1 MAGTSSSGVGRV
13 IRSAANAL
21 SPSNENE
28 VRNGRAR
35 RNKGVSSRSNN
46 ASNPNRVIIGY
57 SDCTDVQVDKMV
69 RIMPQLCQVFTE

>member
-21 SPSNENE
+21 SPPNKNED
-28 VRNGRAR
+28 RNGRAR

-46 ASNPNRVIIGY
+46 APNPNRAIIGY
-57 SDCTDVQVDKMV
+57 SDCTYVQVDKMV